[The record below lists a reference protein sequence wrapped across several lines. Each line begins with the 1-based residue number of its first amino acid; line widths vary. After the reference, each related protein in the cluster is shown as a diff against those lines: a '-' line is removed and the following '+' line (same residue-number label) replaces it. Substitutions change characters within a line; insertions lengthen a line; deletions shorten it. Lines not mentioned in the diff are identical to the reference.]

1 MSPAQTP
8 VLPSASTS
16 PSAELPPEES
26 RSGGTGDLLRRFWPF
41 LAVAIFAGALAVL
54 HRELAAY
61 RFADIRHSLRAV
73 SPDALAQSV
82 LITALAYAVLPGY
95 DAAALR
101 YVGSRLPLS
110 RVALGSFI
118 AYAFSQTLG
127 FPLLTGGSVRY
138 RLWSAWG
145 LSSVEIAEAVSFLS
159 FSFALGMVEVSGIVF
174 VLAPGDTA
182 ALLHLPFRSLFPIGV
197 ANLTLVAV
205 YAAWSLRQRGS
216 ITVGRWALP
225 SVSPT
230 ASGRAADRARPRLD
244 PGRRGAVHSAPA
256 GTRAEFPHLSRDL
269 PAGAVC
275 RPPQPRTG
283 WAGCGRDDHRPAAR
297 AVSERVGR
305 ARAAARLPR
314 RLLPAAVRR
323 GRGPAGGPRAATVH
337 AEGPRRGADRGKLGA
352 RAAASRARG
361 SRVPDRRH
369 SPRLRGD
376 AGNPQPPGRSW
387 DPCFRSA

>member
-8 VLPSASTS
+8 VPPYRPSMS
-16 PSAELPPEES
+16 PSAESPADES
-26 RSGGTGDLLRRFWPF
+26 RAGGPGDLLRRFWPF
-41 LAVAIFAGALAVL
+41 LAVAIFAGALVVL

-61 RFADIRHSLRAV
+61 RFGDIRRSVRAV
-73 SPDALAQSV
+73 SPDALAQSA
-82 LITALAYAVLPGY
+82 LITVLAYAVLPGY

-101 YVGSRLPLS
+101 YVGSRLPLHC
-110 RVALGSFI
+110 VAFGSFI

-182 ALLHLPFRSLFPIGV
+182 ALLHLPFPSLFPIGV

-216 ITVGRWALP
+216 ITVGRWVLP
-225 SVSPT
+225 SVSP
-230 ASGRAADRARPRLD
+230 RLLAAQLIVPALD
-244 PGRRGAVHSAPA
+244 WVLAGAALYVLLPPGHG
-256 GTRAEFPHLSRDL
+256 LSL
-269 PAGAVC
+269 PAFLGIFLLAQFAGLLSHVPGGLGVVETIVVLLLAPYLSASAVLGPLLAY
-275 RPPQPRTG
+275 RG
-283 WAGCGRDDHRPAAR
+283 
-297 AVSERVGR
+297 VYY
-305 ARAAARLPR
+305 
-314 RLLPAAVRR
+314 LLPFGV
-323 GRGPAGGPRAATVH
+323 GVLTAGGPRAQTVH
-337 AEGPRRGADRGKLGA
+337 PRGRSARRGPWVKLGA
-352 RAAASRARG
+352 WTAASRARG
-361 SRVPDRRH
+361 SRVPHRRH

-376 AGNPQPPGRSW
+376 AGNST
-387 DPCFRSA
+387 AV